1 APPVCS
7 PDQPLHIHC
16 GAGQSGLDAVQE
28 RPGGADQGGAEVAEK
43 GHKGASGILPEEEL
57 SAAPTSDVGAAPWGC
72 GLKGGGLWSS
82 VLSVRMPVKAVPRA
96 NLALPVEPVTKESDM
111 GGWSFFQRL
120 VRHKFPQNA
129 APGVFGMN
137 RWPHST
143 QFLGPGRNWRGRLR
157 VHAWTRQSSE
167 QNRFVARFGVKAV

>member
-1 APPVCS
+1 VGRVAFLDKAEKPLEISEFTALAGFQEAHRAGDGQAAERVVPFAPPVCS

-96 NLALPVEPVTKESDM
+96 NLALPVEPV
-111 GGWSFFQRL
+111 
-120 VRHKFPQNA
+120 P
-129 APGVFGMN
+129 
-137 RWPHST
+137 
-143 QFLGPGRNWRGRLR
+143 
-157 VHAWTRQSSE
+157 
-167 QNRFVARFGVKAV
+167 